1 MSDYR
6 DWITLVAVVVLA
18 TLVMQVLSPFI
29 QRLLKLDKTE
39 RERILQSQIDQ
50 MSDKQDEYESDSVTL
65 KGHIKLLLKQYEEL
79 VVENNKLKDDNIK
92 AQAEIVELQKQVA
105 LLNQQSQTP
114 IVEAVAVSSQ
124 RTLVVCTA
132 TDDPNF
138 ALDVAS
144 LRAVR
149 TDTGI
154 EISQVKEPSP
164 DNLKRMLDRLRA
176 RGGPF
181 YLHLA
186 IRTDKDGYQIG
197 GKVVDANWLSSILDG
212 VIVLL
217 VAGSDSDSI
226 GDFLGVVPYVIT
238 LAGDVQ
244 HRDVALF
251 SRLFWLEI
259 GRGVGAGLALKRA
272 LERSP
277 SSIREAV
284 QSHGE
289 FI

>member
-1 MSDYR
+1 MR
-6 DWITLVAVVVLA
+6 DWITLITVVVLA
-18 TLVMQVLSPFI
+18 TLAMQVFSPLLQKF
-29 QRLLKLDKTE
+29 LKLDKTE
-39 RERILQSQIDQ
+39 REQVLQSQIDA
-50 MSDKQDEYESDSVTL
+50 MGDKQDEYETDAITL
-65 KGHIKLLLKQYEEL
+65 KGHIKLLLKQYDEL
-79 VVENNKLKDDNIK
+79 VIEYNKLKEDYAK
-92 AQAEIVELQKQVA
+92 AQAEISELKKQVTA
-105 LLNQQSQTP
+105 LTQQSQVP
-114 IVEAVAVSSQ
+114 MVEAAAVSSQ
-124 RTLVVCTA
+124 RTLVICTA
-132 TDDPNF
+132 IDDPNF
-138 ALDVAS
+138 MLDVAS

-149 TDTGI
+149 TDTGM
-154 EISQVKEPSP
+154 EISQIKEPSP
-164 DNLKRMLDRLRA
+164 ESLKRILDRLRA

-186 IRTDKDGYQIG
+186 IRTDKDNYQIG
-197 GKVVDANWLSSILDG
+197 DKIVDANWLSSILDG

-238 LAGDVQ
+238 LAGEVQ

-251 SRLFWLEI
+251 SRMFWLEI
-259 GRGVGAGLALKRA
+259 GRGIGAGLALKRA

-289 FI
+289 FS